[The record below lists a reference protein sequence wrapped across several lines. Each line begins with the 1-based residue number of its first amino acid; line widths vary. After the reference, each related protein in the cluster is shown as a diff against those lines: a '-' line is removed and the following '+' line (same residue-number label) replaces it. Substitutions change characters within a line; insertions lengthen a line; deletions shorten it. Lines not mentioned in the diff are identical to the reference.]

1 MTDDEILALE
11 KRCMTGCSKM
21 DVLQLVSLG
30 RETREELERLRGRW
44 IKCAEQ
50 QPSVPGWYLVADGSM
65 PRAFVARWDGRLGWN
80 WDVTHWHT
88 RPIPWPSETEK

>member
-11 KRCMTGCSKM
+11 KRCMTGGSKM

-50 QPSVPGWYLVADGSM
+50 DPPVPGWYLVKRTGAVMARHDGANVWHG
-65 PRAFVARWDGRLGWN
+65 PGG
-80 WDVTHWHT
+80 DVTHWHT
-88 RPIPWPSETEK
+88 RPIPEPPEPGE